1 MMAVCPRRRKS
12 LAQRFGVNKHDGE
25 PGVLVGMP
33 VQPDGRFTD
42 TMESAIGF
50 EHKQEDVDAGFKMAG
65 PANGAAI
72 GNVQRMEAMPR
83 QFQGHVLA
91 LFRFCLL
98 VFAWRIGAS
107 E

>member
-1 MMAVCPRRRKS
+1 MMAGCPRRGKS

-25 PGVLVGMP
+25 SGVLGGMP

-42 TMESAIGF
+42 TMEPAIGF
-50 EHKQEDVDAGFKMAG
+50 EHKQEDVDAGFEMAG

-72 GNVQRMEAMPR
+72 GNVQRMEATR

-98 VFAWRIGAS
+98 VFAWRIVAS